1 MSEEISPLEN
11 HGWWME
17 QLRKDAKANRPE
29 ALRLAERLERRRLT
43 RWVHATG
50 ETPRAS
56 GYVVDQ
62 DCAEA
67 AAELRRLHAVE
78 SKYNELLFAVER
90 YLCFSKPLDNDPV
103 QPLYTHPPRMEWQS
117 LTEEERAN
125 IPLTAVERRRVRRT
139 WNVPA
144 PSSRR

>member
-1 MSEEISPLEN
+1 MAEEISPLEN

-17 QLRKDAKANRPE
+17 QLRKDAKAL

-62 DCAEA
+62 DCAEG
-67 AAELRRLHAVE
+67 AAELRRLHAE
-78 SKYNELLFAVER
+78 NERLTNLCYDYTGQITALRAAEQMRTRIDAMKER
-90 YLCFSKPLDNDPV
+90 KKNHD
-103 QPLYTHPPRMEWQS
+103 RK
-117 LTEEERAN
+117 
-125 IPLTAVERRRVRRT
+125 I
-139 WNVPA
+139 
-144 PSSRR
+144 